1 MNEDDL
7 RNRLG
12 RLDPA
17 SDDVAVESL
26 TTPSSRARL
35 EQIMNTPTSPE
46 TDRPDVPPD
55 ALAIPASSGRWLV
68 AAAAALVLLV
78 VAGFAIANLG
88 DDDGSEV
95 AAEPPLE
102 LDLGADDPMAS
113 CLRAEPEILAEM
125 SPAFAGTATA
135 IEGETVTL
143 TVDRWYAGGDDAT
156 TVELQAQP
164 GMEALIAGFSFEVG
178 EQYLITAT
186 DGTVNFCGYS
196 GPATPEFLAFF
207 DEAFPA

>member
-1 MNEDDL
+1 MNEDEL

-17 SDDVAVESL
+17 SDDVAVEPM
-26 TTPSSRARL
+26 TTPSSRARM
-35 EQIMNTPTSPE
+35 EQIMNTPLSPDDTTGPE
-46 TDRPDVPPD
+46 QLSMPP
-55 ALAIPASSGRWLV
+55 SRTRWLV

-78 VAGFAIANLG
+78 VAGFAVANLG
-88 DDDGSEV
+88 DDDDGSNEV
-95 AAEPPLE
+95 ASTPPLE
-102 LDLGADDPMAS
+102 LDLGADDVMAS
-113 CLRAEPEILAEM
+113 CLRAEPGILAAM

-143 TVDRWYAGGDDAT
+143 TVDRWYAGGDAT
-156 TVELQAQP
+156 TVELHAQP

-178 EQYLITAT
+178 EQYLITAAN
-186 DGTVNFCGYS
+186 GTVNFCGYS

-207 DEAFPA
+207 DEAFPS